1 MYRYC
6 IILALIF
13 SLAGCRI
20 TTHSVPNI
28 EGSRIV
34 ETDSGQN
41 YYLFQTKL
49 QRPIAKSWFKNY
61 LDLNREDDLIHS
73 EIILFPELEK
83 EFLVTIN
90 VKDDR
95 EVYTDI
101 PVAEKILD
109 GLLGND
115 DDENNYE
122 ESEFNKKGRDDN
134 TGPIKFFV
142 NITISDKEG
151 NDHISTSSLYS
162 SRVRNFLQQLEND
175 FFEYQKNY
183 KALP

>member
-1 MYRYC
+1 MFRYC
-6 IILALIF
+6 LILVLIF
-13 SLAGCRI
+13 CLAGCRI

-34 ETDSGQN
+34 ETENGQN
-41 YYLFQTKL
+41 YYLFQTTL

-61 LDLNREDDLIHS
+61 LDLNREDDLIRS
-73 EIILFPELEK
+73 EVVLFPELEK
-83 EFLVTIN
+83 EFLVTIS

-95 EVYTDI
+95 EIYTDI

-115 DDENNYE
+115 DDDNNYE
-122 ESEFNKKGRDDN
+122 ESDLEKKKETNQGS
-134 TGPIKFFV
+134 IKFFV

>member
-1 MYRYC
+1 MFRYC
-6 IILALIF
+6 LILALIF
-13 SLAGCRI
+13 CLAGCRI

-34 ETDSGQN
+34 ETENGQN
-41 YYLFQTKL
+41 YYLFQTTL

-61 LDLNREDDLIHS
+61 LDLNREDDLIRS
-73 EIILFPELEK
+73 EVVLFAELEK
-83 EFLVTIN
+83 EFLVTIS

-95 EVYTDI
+95 EVYTNI
-101 PVAEKILD
+101 PVAEKIFD

-115 DDENNYE
+115 DGDNNYE
-122 ESEFNKKGRDDN
+122 ESDLEKKKETNQGS
-134 TGPIKFFV
+134 IKFFV
-142 NITISDKEG
+142 NIAISDKEG

-183 KALP
+183 KELP

>member
-1 MYRYC
+1 MERYW
-6 IILALIF
+6 IFLGLIF
-13 SLAGCRI
+13 CLSGCRI

-34 ETDSGQN
+34 QTENGQN

-61 LDLNREDDLIHS
+61 LDLNREDDLVRS
-73 EIILFPELEK
+73 EIILFPELDK
-83 EFLVTIN
+83 EFLVTIRI
-90 VKDDR
+90 KDDR

-109 GLLGND
+109 SLLGND
-115 DDENNYE
+115 DDENTYE
-122 ESEFNKKGRDDN
+122 ESEFNKKDRDDN

-142 NITISDKEG
+142 NISISDNEG
-151 NDHISTSSLYS
+151 IDHISTSSLYS
-162 SRVRNFLQQLEND
+162 SRVRDFLQQLEND

>member
-1 MYRYC
+1 M
-6 IILALIF
+6 
-13 SLAGCRI
+13 
-20 TTHSVPNI
+20 
-28 EGSRIV
+28 
-34 ETDSGQN
+34 ETENGQN
-41 YYLFQTKL
+41 YYLFQTTL

-61 LDLNREDDLIHS
+61 LDLNREDDLIRS
-73 EIILFPELEK
+73 EVVLFPELEK
-83 EFLVTIN
+83 EFLVTIS

-95 EVYTDI
+95 EIYTDI

-115 DDENNYE
+115 DDDNNYE
-122 ESEFNKKGRDDN
+122 ESDLEKKKETNQGS
-134 TGPIKFFV
+134 IKFFV

>member
-34 ETDSGQN
+34 ETESGQN

-49 QRPIAKSWFKNY
+49 QRPIAKSWFKSY
-61 LDLNREDDLIHS
+61 LDLNREDDLIRS
-73 EIILFPELEK
+73 EVILFPELEK
-83 EFLVTIN
+83 EFLVTIS

-95 EVYTDI
+95 EVYSDI

-115 DDENNYE
+115 DDDNNYE
-122 ESEFNKKGRDDN
+122 ESDFEKENEKNQGS
-134 TGPIKFFV
+134 IKFFV

-151 NDHISTSSLYS
+151 NDHISSSSLYS
-162 SRVRNFLQQLEND
+162 SRVRNFL
-175 FFEYQKNY
+175 
-183 KALP
+183 